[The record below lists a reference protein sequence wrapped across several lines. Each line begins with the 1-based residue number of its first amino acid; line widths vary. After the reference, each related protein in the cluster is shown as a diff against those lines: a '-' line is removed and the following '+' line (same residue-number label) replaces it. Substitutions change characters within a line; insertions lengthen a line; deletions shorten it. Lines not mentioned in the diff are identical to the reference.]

1 MRRIS
6 VFVTS
11 VAISFVMA
19 LSGLAFSPAHA
30 SSLDDGNYL
39 CSTGVITTTMGP
51 TYTITADVVSAGTS
65 CAGNVVIPEGV
76 KGIKDHG
83 FSGAGDITSIS
94 FADDGMLTYI
104 GAFAFEWNIHL
115 KQILIP
121 ASVTTIGLAAFYG
134 DRSLTSL
141 FFLGDDPAPNGDIF
155 WASQLGGYESATK
168 AYFRTGATGFASNI
182 DGKWN
187 GVPISPFYKLTFDGT
202 DSDSGSAPRQIFSG
216 AGEIITIPGNPGGLT
231 KTGYD
236 FAGWSQGIDQG
247 GTGQK
252 YSAGDVG
259 PMPAFDG
266 TLYVTWTLSNGS
278 YLCSTGE
285 PTSETTEVYTITTVG
300 SDVTVSNG
308 STCTGAVVI
317 REGVTAIS
325 AGAFQ
330 NATSLTAIAI
340 PASVTDVGA
349 FAFDGTS
356 LNSIT
361 FGVNSQL
368 TSIGAYAFYGQT
380 ALTSLAIPASV
391 TSIGLGAFQGAV
403 SLNSITF
410 GVNSQLTSIGV
421 AAFSESTITSI
432 TIPASVNSIGD
443 SAFQGAY
450 SLSSIYFLGSAPN
463 SVGLGVFNDIG
474 ASPKAHVNSASASTF
489 TLDGAGLWNGLTVV
503 LPIADG
509 SYLCSTGAPTS
520 ETTNIYKITT
530 VGSDVIVS
538 DGTCTGDVVI
548 PEGVTALGADA
559 FFNRPVTAIS
569 LPTSVT
575 TIGNSAFMNTQITS
589 INMPN
594 VTSIDQWAFS
604 GATLLTSVTIPVGV
618 TVIREYAFAYTFAL
632 TSITI
637 PSNVSTIE
645 SFAFTASGIT
655 SVVVPEG
662 VTHIGI
668 GAFAYTP
675 LSYISLPDSLIE
687 IGTQAFMSTQLVA
700 VEIPINVSTMGV
712 GVFQNSYAL
721 TSISVVESNSNYA
734 SSIDGVLFNKDST
747 KLIAYPL
754 GKTATTYTIPS
765 DVEIVGDRAFMGAN
779 SLTAINIPS
788 SVTTFESL
796 AFFCAGS
803 LDSIVFL
810 GNAPENIDASAL
822 LCLGETTK
830 AYIKTGNTTFTP
842 VVNGKWNGLTVSSYD
857 HLVTYNSNGGSPVSA
872 VGFTTGGTL
881 SAPNAP
887 TRDGYGFA
895 GWSRSDG
902 GAAVVFPYSPGG
914 TSDVTLFSKWLVD
927 GSYLCSTGLS
937 TTPQLPP
944 PSAINTYPITN
955 GVVVTNHSAN
965 GSNNCAG
972 AVVIP
977 EGVTSIGDD
986 AFAAAS
992 FMTDITVPASVT
1004 SIGLYAFY
1012 GATSLEDVTF
1022 ATDSRL
1028 TVINNF
1034 AFNEA
1039 TSLTS
1044 ITIPG
1049 SVTSIGGSAFG
1060 NASKL
1065 SNIYFLGNAPTVG
1078 ESAFTDIGEAPKAYV
1093 KNANVSSFTPL
1104 VDGKWNGLT
1113 VVIVDPPVVDP
1124 PVVDPPVVPPVVPPS
1139 GITSDTAADLAAAK
1153 LAAADL
1159 AARTVGKKKTFV
1171 AKTLAKR
1178 VGIKTVSSK
1187 ATVTMS
1193 VSKSSKKICVVSKSK
1208 LMTLKGGK
1216 CIVTFTVQEP
1226 KPKKGKLPKATKTT
1240 KTLVVN

>member
-6 VFVTS
+6 VFVASIAT
-11 VAISFVMA
+11 SFVMA
-19 LSGLAFSPAHA
+19 LSGLAFCPAHA

-115 KQILIP
+115 KKILIP

-134 DRSLTSL
+134 GLSLTSL

-168 AYFRTGATGFASNI
+168 AYFRTGATGFASDI

-202 DSDSGSAPRQIFSG
+202 DSESGSAPRQIFSG
-216 AGEIITIPGNPGGLT
+216 AGEIITIPGNPWGL
-231 KTGYD
+231 KRAGYN
-236 FAGWSQGIDQG
+236 FAGWTDGDG
-247 GTGQK
+247 NP
-252 YSAGDVG
+252 YPAGLVG

-266 TLYVTWTLSNGS
+266 TLLAAWTPSNSNVLVDGK
-278 YLCSTGE
+278 YACGDGT
-285 PTSETTEVYTITTVG
+285 YTITTVG

-308 STCTGAVVI
+308 STCTGALVI
-317 REGVTAIS
+317 PEGVTAIS
-325 AGAFQ
+325 ASAFD
-330 NATSLTAIAI
+330 TAIGLRTITI

-443 SAFQGAY
+443 SAFQGAN

-463 SVGLGVFNDIG
+463 SVGLSVFGNIG

-489 TLDGAGLWNGLTVV
+489 TLDGAGLWNGLTV
-503 LPIADG
+503 A
-509 SYLCSTGAPTS
+509 
-520 ETTNIYKITT
+520 
-530 VGSDVIVS
+530 
-538 DGTCTGDVVI
+538 
-548 PEGVTALGADA
+548 
-559 FFNRPVTAIS
+559 
-569 LPTSVT
+569 
-575 TIGNSAFMNTQITS
+575 
-589 INMPN
+589 
-594 VTSIDQWAFS
+594 
-604 GATLLTSVTIPVGV
+604 
-618 TVIREYAFAYTFAL
+618 
-632 TSITI
+632 
-637 PSNVSTIE
+637 
-645 SFAFTASGIT
+645 
-655 SVVVPEG
+655 
-662 VTHIGI
+662 
-668 GAFAYTP
+668 
-675 LSYISLPDSLIE
+675 
-687 IGTQAFMSTQLVA
+687 
-700 VEIPINVSTMGV
+700 
-712 GVFQNSYAL
+712 
-721 TSISVVESNSNYA
+721 
-734 SSIDGVLFNKDST
+734 
-747 KLIAYPL
+747 
-754 GKTATTYTIPS
+754 
-765 DVEIVGDRAFMGAN
+765 
-779 SLTAINIPS
+779 
-788 SVTTFESL
+788 
-796 AFFCAGS
+796 
-803 LDSIVFL
+803 
-810 GNAPENIDASAL
+810 
-822 LCLGETTK
+822 
-830 AYIKTGNTTFTP
+830 
-842 VVNGKWNGLTVSSYD
+842 SYD

-895 GWSRSDG
+895 GWSRTDG

-955 GVVVTNHSAN
+955 GIVVTNHSAN

-977 EGVTSIGDD
+977 EGVTSIGDF
-986 AFAAAS
+986 AFGFS
-992 FMTDITVPASVT
+992 NFPTSITVPASVT

-1078 ESAFTDIGEAPKAYV
+1078 EGAFTDIGEAPKAYV

-1113 VVIVDPPVVDP
+1113 LVIVDPPVVDP

-1139 GITSDTAADLAAAK
+1139 GITSDTAADLAAAKLAAGK

-1208 LMTLKGGK
+1208 LMTLKVGK
-1216 CIVTFTVQEP
+1216 CLVTFTVQEP